1 MSNKEQST
9 DELLKELGNLR
20 ATVSKLEK
28 QLSDEKS
35 RHKKSEEALKK
46 SEHQAR
52 AIIDAA
58 TDILCLLDKYGN
70 IIDCNQTFA
79 SYLNLKPEELEGISV
94 FDFVPEKEIYS
105 QKQLLNKIFN
115 DGNPLTGETK
125 ISGKSYDYSVFPILC
140 ENGEVESI
148 AIYAS
153 DITEQKASR
162 QALIESEEIFSNF
175 MLNSPIYVF
184 FKDKEIRPVR
194 LSKNYEKMLG
204 MPLENILGKT
214 MNELF
219 PSALARQMVD
229 DDLKVLK
236 EGKTIK
242 IEEELNG
249 RHYSTIKFPV
259 FIDGE
264 AKYLAGYTMDIT
276 EQIKSENSIRESEER
291 FRKVYAEG
299 TMPISMLNRDFHFI
313 SANQVFQET
322 FGYSEAE
329 LKSMTFKELTHPDHL
344 EADLENINLLI
355 QRKTDVYRTEK
366 RYITKSNQVVW
377 GNAQVSIVRDKRE
390 NFLYFLVMI
399 NNITSYKNAEAEIRT
414 KNEQLLKLNAEKD
427 KFFSIIAHDLRSPFN
442 TFLGFTEMMAEELYS
457 MTLDEIQKIATD
469 MRNSAFNLYRLLENL
484 LEWSMI
490 QRGVTPF
497 NPIQLNLADLVRENL
512 KTSLEPIRRKSIKL
526 NMHIPESV
534 SLIADPNMIGTVIRN
549 LLSNAIKFTPR
560 NGTVTISATKTET
573 GTVEFTFS
581 DTGIG
586 MSEEMVSSLFN
597 LDSHNN
603 RPGTEGELST
613 GLGLLLCKE
622 FIEKHGGN
630 ISVKSEPGQGSSFI
644 ITFNG

>member
-1 MSNKEQST
+1 MSNKEKTT
-9 DELLKELGNLR
+9 DELLKELGRLK
-20 ATVSKLEK
+20 AKVSELEQ
-28 QLSDEKS
+28 QLQEEIN
-35 RHKKSEEALKK
+35 RHHLSEEALKK
-46 SEHQAR
+46 SGQHAR

-58 TDILCLLDKYGN
+58 SEILCLIDIDGN

-79 SYLNLKPEELEGISV
+79 SYLNLKPEKLAGISV
-94 FDFVPEKEIYS
+94 FNFVPENEIHS
-105 QKQLLNKIFN
+105 RKQLLNKIFN
-115 DGNPLTGETK
+115 DGNPLTGEIK
-125 ISGKSYDYSVFPILC
+125 ISGKSFDYSVFPVLT
-140 ENGEVESI
+140 ENGKVESI

-162 QALIESEEIFSNF
+162 QALIESEEIFSSF
-175 MLNSPIYVF
+175 MQNSPIYVF

-204 MPLENILGKT
+204 IPLDEILGKT

-236 EGKTIK
+236 EGKTIR
-242 IEEELNG
+242 IDEEFDG

-264 AKYLAGYTMDIT
+264 AKYLAGYTIDIT
-276 EQIKSENSIRESEER
+276 EQIESENAIRESEEK

-299 TMPISMLNRDFHFI
+299 TMPISMLNRGFHFI

-329 LKSMTFKELTHPDHL
+329 LKKMTFKELTHPDHL
-344 EADLENINLLI
+344 ETDLENINLLI
-355 QRKTDVYRTEK
+355 QRKIDVYRTEK
-366 RYITKSNQVVW
+366 RYITKRNQVVW

-399 NNITSYKNAEAEIRT
+399 NNITSYKNAEVEIRK

-457 MTLDEIQKIATD
+457 MTLEEIQKIATD

-497 NPIQLNLADLVRENL
+497 NPIKLNLGDLVRENL
-512 KTSLEPIRRKSIKL
+512 KTSLDPIRRKSIKL
-526 NMHIPESV
+526 NMQIPESV

-560 NGTVTISATKTET
+560 EGTVTISAVETKT
-573 GTVEFTFS
+573 GTIEFTFS
-581 DTGIG
+581 DSGIG
-586 MSEEMVSSLFN
+586 MSEEMVSSLFD

-603 RPGTEGELST
+603 RPGTDGELST

-630 ISVKSEPGQGSSFI
+630 ISVKSGPGKGSSFI